1 MSKLSSAGI
10 AARFAGTLLLT
21 AAMVRFLY
29 VAVTSSYQDDQV
41 PSESLTKPSSAFPVR
56 SGSPSG
62 APAPASAGKPVRTK
76 LLVSVGAERSTVR
89 VDGAPM
95 GQTPLVTEYSC
106 REGDVV
112 NLEVVE
118 PSGASLKFERICVP
132 GTIRVER

>member
-1 MSKLSSAGI
+1 MSALSSAGV

-21 AAMVRFLY
+21 AAMIRFLY
-29 VAVTSSYQDDQV
+29 VAVTASYEADQAPV
-41 PSESLTKPSSAFPVR
+41 ESLTKPSSAFPVR
-56 SGSPSG
+56 SGKASA
-62 APAPASAGKPVRTK
+62 APSAGKPIRTK
-76 LLVSVGAERSTVR
+76 LLVSVGAERSSVR

-106 REGDVV
+106 REGDTV

-132 GTIRVER
+132 GTIRIER